1 MRMLLYEDY
10 LISPQ
15 EVMVENIG
23 RDEIS
28 RKMIKETQVLKVKI
42 KDTFLMKGQNEEDV
56 TMVTLQL

>member
-1 MRMLLYEDY
+1 MLLYEDY
-10 LISPQ
+10 LISSQ

-28 RKMIKETQVLKVKI
+28 RKMIKEAQVLKVKI